1 MIADLGSRM
10 TETRE
15 YRAVVEEKDALG
27 GRLGWLVDADN
38 FYCKPSVVRRCLT
51 WLHRKTKV

>member
-1 MIADLGSRM
+1 M

-15 YRAVVEEKDALG
+15 YRTVVEEKDALG

-38 FYCKPSVVRRCLT
+38 FYCKLSVVGHCLT